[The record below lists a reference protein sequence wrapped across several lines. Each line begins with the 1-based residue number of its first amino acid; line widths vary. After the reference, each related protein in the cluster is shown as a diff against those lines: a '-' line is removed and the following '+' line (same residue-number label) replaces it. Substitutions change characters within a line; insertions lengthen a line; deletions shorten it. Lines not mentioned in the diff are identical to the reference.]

1 LRFNVLKRKEF
12 IYLKNWDMV
21 LNLEGLPG
29 LKIVAARRVCL
40 KAPGMAWKLVKLTSW
55 RLTGEGFDA
64 VFIL

>member
-40 KAPGMAWKLVKLTSW
+40 KAPGMEIGGIDVLAPY
-55 RLTGEGFDA
+55 RGRF
-64 VFIL
+64 